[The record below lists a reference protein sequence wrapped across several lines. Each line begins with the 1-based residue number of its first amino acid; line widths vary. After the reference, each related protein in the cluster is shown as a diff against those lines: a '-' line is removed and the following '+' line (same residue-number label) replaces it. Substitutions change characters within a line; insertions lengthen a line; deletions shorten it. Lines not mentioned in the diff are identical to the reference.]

1 MELKSLPYVYSLMGI
16 ITVLCKGFILL
27 CSMHKKCSQP
37 YDFQICIIHLFLQGK
52 LNNFSFS
59 WSLCISSLLF
69 ATFYCHVK
77 KLHTEQIYSH
87 THRQLPWNLF
97 LNGVHFSPNLWL
109 CLSPYN
115 STNNGSTSSSIC
127 CWFLTDAAP
136 LPVAQCSC
144 SFMWLRERT
153 YSLSQFLLCIWCFY
167 PPEWILHFFFQ

>member
-1 MELKSLPYVYSLMGI
+1 MELKSLPYVYTLMGI

-77 KLHTEQIYSH
+77 KLHTEQIYSQ
-87 THRQLPWNLF
+87 THCQLPRNLSF
-97 LNGVHFSPNLWL
+97 LMVFIFPPTFDCVSP
-109 CLSPYN
+109 
-115 STNNGSTSSSIC
+115 
-127 CWFLTDAAP
+127 LTTQQTMAARP
-136 LPVAQCSC
+136 APFVVD
-144 SFMWLRERT
+144 F
-153 YSLSQFLLCIWCFY
+153 
-167 PPEWILHFFFQ
+167 